1 MPDTQSLSVLS
12 IYLSGAFGG
21 ICVLVMV
28 LSFLIAYAYNER
40 MLGWHAATL
49 AAALA
54 AQALS
59 QDSPQLAFVMCT
71 TQLALAVQTLCK
83 VLGTGGALRKPAFVV
98 RVFSVVAIVATL
110 LLLVFEALPAGYIG
124 TLLLPWFAITLWYLS
139 RARASGKPWLAWL
152 ALGQF
157 SLLVQWVMGL
167 PQPQGYLQ
175 FSPQVG
181 SLAALAAFAST
192 TYIGMVWKS
201 RMSSENTLRVEA
213 RERVDPLTGL
223 AMPRVFFDRVD
234 GAIIRSK
241 QLGYAC
247 ALMLIRVDNIDQ
259 IVADHELESPER
271 VVLTASRAIAD
282 ALRSQDTA
290 TRLAG
295 NRFSV
300 MLEGLEDDT
309 ANKIAT
315 KILANG
321 LRASEWGLPGS
332 DLQLQIVMVEL
343 DGADVA
349 SAEVLV
355 LLEDCLRK
363 MSIRAGSSRIRT
375 LPRIT
380 SARMPLQHF
389 EPSQK

>member
-1 MPDTQSLSVLS
+1 
-12 IYLSGAFGG
+12 
-21 ICVLVMV
+21 
-28 LSFLIAYAYNER
+28 

-59 QDSPQLAFVMCT
+59 RDSPHIAFVVCT
-71 TQLALAVQTLCK
+71 AQLALAVQTLCK
-83 VLGTGGALRKPAFVV
+83 VLGTGGALRKPVFVV

-110 LLLVFEALPAGYIG
+110 LLLVFEMLSAAHISI
-124 TLLLPWFAITLWYLS
+124 LLLPWFAITLWYLY
-139 RARASGKPWLAWL
+139 RARASGKPWLTWL
-152 ALGQF
+152 AIGQLC
-157 SLLVQWVMGL
+157 LLVQWLMGL
-167 PQPQGYLQ
+167 PQVQAHLL

-181 SLAALAAFAST
+181 SLAALATFASA

-201 RMSSENTLRVEA
+201 RMNSENTLRVEA

-234 GAIIRSK
+234 GAIIRSR

-259 IVADHELESPER
+259 LVTDHNLESPEH
-271 VVLTASRAIAD
+271 VVLTASRSIAD
-282 ALRSQDTA
+282 ALRSQDSA

-300 MLEGLEDDT
+300 MVEGLENDT

-343 DGADVA
+343 DGAEVA
-349 SAEVLV
+349 SSEVLV
-355 LLEDCLRK
+355 LLEDYLRK
-363 MSIRAGSSRIRT
+363 MSVQAGASRIRT

-380 SARMPLQHF
+380 GMHKPLQRF
-389 EPSQK
+389 ESSQR